1 MSISAAFRLNEA
13 VAAPPEVWFDE
24 YDHRRPITSLVAT
37 MGRVLGHPRRFF
49 GGLDPEGSYLTSTAF
64 AIGGYVVYSILA
76 GFAYTAGIAV
86 VEQHPYLWASALG
99 AVVWNLAGVP
109 VLLVVFPVFAAATH
123 LCVRLF
129 AGERNA
135 GFRATYRVMA
145 YASAP
150 DLVGWI
156 PGVGIVIDLVWA
168 VVLGTIGLRV
178 MHQTTTR
185 RALLVVV
192 LSLFLAIVL
201 FFALVGLF
209 ALLIGGVGQLL
220 WRRA

>member
-1 MSISAAFRLNEA
+1 
-13 VAAPPEVWFDE
+13 
-24 YDHRRPITSLVAT
+24 
-37 MGRVLGHPRRFF
+37 
-49 GGLDPEGSYLTSTAF
+49 
-64 AIGGYVVYSILA
+64 
-76 GFAYTAGIAV
+76 
-86 VEQHPYLWASALG
+86 
-99 AVVWNLAGVP
+99 
-109 VLLVVFPVFAAATH
+109 
-123 LCVRLF
+123 
-129 AGERNA
+129 
-135 GFRATYRVMA
+135 MA